1 MPELSAAPHVAIA
14 SSRAAPGPV
23 QIRKLVTCLAIP
35 CFRKRSGNG
44 AATGLA
50 YMRLAKWSILP
61 DQSRVICESREAELS
76 HSKQGA
82 AAQQFATVFDRLC
95 AITMSDFG

>member
-1 MPELSAAPHVAIA
+1 M
-14 SSRAAPGPV
+14 
-23 QIRKLVTCLAIP
+23 
-35 CFRKRSGNG
+35 
-44 AATGLA
+44 A